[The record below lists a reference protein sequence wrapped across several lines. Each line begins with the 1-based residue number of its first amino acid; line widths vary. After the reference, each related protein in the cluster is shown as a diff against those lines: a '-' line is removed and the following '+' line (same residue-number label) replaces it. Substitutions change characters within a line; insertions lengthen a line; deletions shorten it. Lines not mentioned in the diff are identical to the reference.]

1 MHRSR
6 TADNL
11 LKQLLLE
18 KGTDAVIISE
28 QYGKARS
35 GTWLQDDTG
44 TAAIWILSS
53 GSFPIVNS
61 GQGNGFVWVKSS
73 KYSVMSCYLTP
84 SDAIA
89 EFETKLDSIEDCA
102 RGIGEPL
109 VIAGDFNARA
119 VEWGS
124 SSTDSRGRRIL
135 DFASRLGLVVANSG
149 TSTTF
154 RRPGCMATTPD
165 ITLVSE
171 RLAGA
176 LRNWTVLED
185 YTGSDHQYIEYSIEL
200 TSRPEPSNIRR
211 GTRKWKSERLD
222 IPALLTTLD
231 SSTAQQIPAY
241 DSETIVQQTMQSII
255 RACDVA
261 MPRVQRANR
270 RKSAYWWNEEIAELR
285 SVCLRCRRKLT
296 RSRRLGPAEAQ
307 VIAYKTARQALN
319 AAIKTSKKTKWEE
332 LRNDINNNPWGM
344 GYKLVM
350 KKLGANPSLP
360 LLDSGKMAEIVGA
373 LFPTHPP
380 LEAPS
385 EELSEGP
392 PPLFTLQELAS
403 AAGALKNN
411 KSPGPDG
418 VPTEVL
424 KAIAAERPQVLLD
437 MYNACLVEGKFPAVW
452 KQQKLTLISKGKG
465 NPERAEAYRPL
476 CMLDTSGK
484 LLERLIKPRLAAAVE
499 SAGGLSPR
507 QHGFRPGHSTLGAIH
522 DVIDTVSTAQRG
534 NHYSRKIVLLATL
547 DVRNAF
553 NSVNWSDIVNTLE
566 FRYQTPRYLM
576 KMTRSYLSDRVLLY
590 DTSDGSRQLA
600 ITSGAAQG
608 SILGPDLWNDTYD
621 SILEMRMP
629 DDTHLVAFA
638 DDVAAV
644 IVSRDTTE
652 AQRKLNVVMVQVQA
666 WLRDHG
672 LKLAAEKTEL
682 LLLTRSHIPL
692 EVPLQ
697 VCGHPKSTQRSAKY
711 LGLQLDCRLNYWAQ
725 IQHAAKKASRATAS
739 LARLMANIGGPTQSK
754 RRLLL
759 TITNTIL
766 LYGCEVWA
774 EALEADSRRKVYA
787 SVQRTAALRIAS
799 AYRTVSE
806 AAVLVISSCIPID
819 LLAFERRKR
828 WVEKREGRV
837 STLREARQHTIQQW
851 QERWRTA
858 TTGRWTFR
866 LIPNVKSWTE
876 RGHGEVNYYL
886 TQLLSGHGY
895 FRKYLFRAGKTEGC
909 GCIYGDADVDDAEHT
924 FFRCQKW
931 NEHRRTAENIMGPIE
946 PENIVEKM
954 LQRKESWDAVTTF
967 AGNVLLEKKRDLDA
981 TILEERRMAQV
992 EAQ

>member
-1 MHRSR
+1 MHRSK

-28 QYGKARS
+28 QYTKANC
-35 GTWLQDDTG
+35 GNWLQDDTG
-44 TAAIWILSS
+44 TAAIWIIST
-53 GSFPIVNS
+53 GSFPILNS
-61 GQGNGFVWVKSS
+61 GRGNGFVWVKGSR
-73 KYSVMSCYLTP
+73 YSLISCYLTP
-84 SDAIA
+84 NDPIA
-89 EFETKLDSIEDCA
+89 EFEAKLDSIEDCA
-102 RGIGEPL
+102 REIGEPL
-109 VIAGDFNARA
+109 VMAGDFNAKA

-124 SSTDSRGRRIL
+124 SDTDPRGRRTL
-135 DFASRLGLVVANSG
+135 DMASRLGLVVANSG

-154 RRPGCMATTPD
+154 RRPGCVATTPD

-176 LRNWTVLED
+176 LKNWTVLED

-200 TSRPEPSNIRR
+200 TSRPQPTNVQR

-222 IPALLTTLD
+222 IPALLATLD
-231 SSTAQQIPAY
+231 NSSVQQRPAH

-255 RACDVA
+255 RACDAA
-261 MPRVQRANR
+261 MPRVKRAHQRKA
-270 RKSAYWWNEEIAELR
+270 AYWWNEEIADLR
-285 SVCLRCRRKLT
+285 SACLRCRRKLT
-296 RSRRLGPAEAQ
+296 RSRRRGPAEAELS
-307 VIAYKTARQALN
+307 AYKTARQALN
-319 AAIKTSKKTKWEE
+319 GAIKTSKKTKWEE
-332 LRNDINNNPWGM
+332 LRNDINSNPWGM
-344 GYKLVM
+344 GYKIVM
-350 KKLGANPSLP
+350 KKLGANPSPP
-360 LLDSGKMAEIVGA
+360 LLDSSKMAEIIGT
-373 LFPTHPP
+373 LFPTHQP
-380 LEAPS
+380 LEALLEDQPD
-385 EELSEGP
+385 EV
-392 PPLFTLQELAS
+392 PPLFTLQELTS
-403 AAGALKNN
+403 AAGALKSK

-424 KAIAAERPQVLLD
+424 KVIASERPHVLLD
-437 MYNACLVEGKFPAVW
+437 MYNACLVKGNFPAVW

-465 NPERAEAYRPL
+465 NPESAEAYRPL
-476 CMLDTSGK
+476 CMLDTPGK

-507 QHGFRPGHSTLGAIH
+507 QHGFRTGHSTLGAIH
-522 DVIDTVSTAQRG
+522 DVIDTVANAQRG
-534 NHYSRKIVLLATL
+534 NHFSRKIVLLATL

-553 NSVNWSDIVNTLE
+553 NSVKWRDILNTLE
-566 FRYQTPRYLM
+566 TRYQTPRYLM

-590 DTSDGSRQLA
+590 DTSDGSRRLT

-621 SILEMRMP
+621 SILDMKMP
-629 DDTHLVAFA
+629 EDSHLVAFA

-644 IVSRDTTE
+644 IVARDTTK
-652 AQRKLNVVMVQVQA
+652 AQRKLNAVMTQVQT

-697 VCGHPKSTQRSAKY
+697 VCGHAKSTQRSAKY
-711 LGLQLDCRLNYWAQ
+711 LGLQLDSRLNYWAQ

-759 TITNTIL
+759 TASNTIL

-774 EALEADSRRKVYA
+774 EALKADSRRKVYA

-828 WVEKREGRV
+828 WEEKREGRV
-837 STLREARQHTIQQW
+837 STFEEARQHTIQQW
-851 QERWRTA
+851 QER
-858 TTGRWTFR
+858 
-866 LIPNVKSWTE
+866 
-876 RGHGEVNYYL
+876 
-886 TQLLSGHGY
+886 
-895 FRKYLFRAGKTEGC
+895 
-909 GCIYGDADVDDAEHT
+909 
-924 FFRCQKW
+924 
-931 NEHRRTAENIMGPIE
+931 
-946 PENIVEKM
+946 
-954 LQRKESWDAVTTF
+954 
-967 AGNVLLEKKRDLDA
+967 
-981 TILEERRMAQV
+981 
-992 EAQ
+992 